1 MPRAGR
7 ARVTVT
13 RSVAAGSRPRCAVGL
28 GHSARCMIDSTEQP
42 EGTAAHWQRGES
54 GCSGMACPRALW
66 LFSFAFAQRK
76 AQAEAGSP
84 FQSIVESSVDQKWY
98 SCPSGATLSLETPPP
113 FIVS

>member
-1 MPRAGR
+1 
-7 ARVTVT
+7 
-13 RSVAAGSRPRCAVGL
+13 
-28 GHSARCMIDSTEQP
+28 MIDSTEQP